1 MNKMIW
7 ASLGIVLA
15 SASACSNPANSGSTT
30 TPAAAA
36 SAAPASDANVEQQV
50 IQVVKDW
57 VGAVPK
63 RDTGRIGQLLA
74 DDFVAILWDGK
85 KRTKAEHLAEISSGQ
100 YVVESIILEDTQARV
115 LGDTAVMT
123 YYQFEKS
130 QSSGVNTSGG
140 SAWTDI
146 LARRD
151 GRWQIIAEHGSR
163 FN

>member
-1 MNKMIW
+1 MNKMTW
-7 ASLGIVLA
+7 ALAVVLA
-15 SASACSNPANSGSTT
+15 SASACSNPANSVSTA
-30 TPAAAA
+30 TPAPAV

-57 VGAVPK
+57 VDAVPK
-63 RDTGRIGQLLA
+63 REAARIGPLLA

-85 KRTKAEHLAEISSGQ
+85 QRTKAEHLAEISSGQ
-100 YVVESIILEDTQARV
+100 YVVESITLEDTQARV
-115 LGDTAVMT
+115 LGDTAVVT

-130 QSSGVNTSGG
+130 QTAGTNTSGG